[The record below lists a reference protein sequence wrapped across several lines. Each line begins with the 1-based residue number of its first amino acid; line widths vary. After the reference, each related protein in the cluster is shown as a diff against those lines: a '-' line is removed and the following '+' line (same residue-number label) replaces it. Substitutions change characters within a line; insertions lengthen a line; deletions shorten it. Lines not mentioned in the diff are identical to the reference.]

1 MDNEDEAYL
10 EVPPEHIRTI
20 AGPNTVWAQIGENGQ
35 LEIIRWD
42 IIEMYALEFDMLKK
56 SKQEV
61 SQPHTICKLLVLV
74 RDQTRREC
82 ERL

>member
-10 EVPPEHIRTI
+10 EVPPEHIRAI

-42 IIEMYALEFDMLKK
+42 VIEMYALEFDMLKK
-56 SKQEV
+56 SKQEA
-61 SQPHTICKLLVLV
+61 SQQHTICKLLVLV
-74 RDQTRREC
+74 RDQTRKEC
-82 ERL
+82 GRV